1 MSENIIIKKK
11 TTVLS
16 PQVTDVKRLLRRHRL
31 HSVCESAHCPNI
43 GDCFGKKTATFLIMG
58 NICTRNCRFCDIG
71 NTSRPDPLDPAEPEN
86 LARAV
91 AELGLRYV
99 VITSV
104 TRDDLPD
111 GGAEH
116 FAKTIAAVSAVSP
129 ATLVEVLTPDMRGNP
144 DALGV
149 VADARPDVFNHNV
162 ETVPRLYGEVRP
174 QADYRR
180 SLRVLSFMKERGL
193 TTKSGLMVGLG
204 ETDDEIREVLHD
216 LKVYGCDIATIGQ
229 YFRPS
234 HAHLPVTRDLTEEEF
249 AALRAYG
256 LSIGLREVYAGRFV
270 RSSFNAAEVFA
281 ATTR

>member
-1 MSENIIIKKK
+1 MSELAILKKK

-16 PQVTDVKRLLRRHRL
+16 PQVTEMKRLLRRHRL
-31 HSVCESAHCPNI
+31 HSVCEAAHCPNI

-58 NICTRNCRFCDIG
+58 DLCTRNCRFCDIG
-71 NTSRPDPLDPAEPEN
+71 HAPHPGPLDPDEPED

-104 TRDDLPD
+104 TRDDLDD
-111 GGAEH
+111 GGAGH
-116 FAKTIAAVSAVSP
+116 FAKTITAVRAVSP
-129 ATLVEVLTPDMRGNP
+129 ATLVEVLTPDMRG
-144 DALGV
+144 DISALGV
-149 VADARPDVFNHNV
+149 VAVARPDVFNHNV

-204 ETDDEIREVLHD
+204 ETDDEIRTVLRD
-216 LKVYGCDIATIGQ
+216 LKDHGCDIITIGQ

-234 HAHLPVTRDLTEEEF
+234 HAHLPVTRDLNEKEF
-249 AALRAYG
+249 AALREYG

-270 RSSFNAAEVFA
+270 RSSFNAAEVFES
-281 ATTR
+281 TR